1 MASATSTATSSPKVT
16 FGIEW
21 EFYIGFYQLQS
32 DDDLTGLAM
41 STTFPNTII
50 VPYFRSTL
58 DEVQIEVRQQIVATL
73 RENGV
78 DINDVDDYGNITSP
92 EAHDSS
98 QARRYQDN
106 TTQKQYFLWSLD
118 QDYSLRDPSLGKGR
132 ASTTEPSMLGLELIS
147 PAMADDPS
155 SYADFERVINLVKA
169 KYRVSVNSTCGLH
182 VHTALGKTP
191 ISIHSLRRCAALCFA
206 MEVVVVELHPKDRLD
221 NLWAHPIGTGS
232 NAAQGK
238 TATDASEGYTASP
251 DDEEWNSGSDNHKVP
266 VRIRDAVRE
275 IMACSGPGPLAWI
288 MSTSGHKG
296 NYDFSRFGLDPEA
309 RNGPTLEFRQHEST
323 VNAKRMTAWARFCVG
338 IFRSAV
344 LEMTD
349 ETLDEVIAFCEAAEQ
364 DHSGRSYLFELLES
378 LGMTDQARGLGL
390 EPYAASLVNLSLE

>member
-1 MASATSTATSSPKVT
+1 MASTTSTATSSPKVT

-32 DDDLTGLAM
+32 DDDLTGLEM
-41 STTFPNTII
+41 STAFPNTII

-238 TATDASEGYTASP
+238 TATDALEGYTASP

-266 VRIRDAVRE
+266 VSIRDASIR
-275 IMACSGPGPLAWI
+275 
-288 MSTSGHKG
+288 
-296 NYDFSRFGLDPEA
+296 LDPEA

-323 VNAKRMTAWARFCVG
+323 INAKRMTAWARFCVG

-349 ETLDEVIAFCEAAEQ
+349 ETLDEVIAFCEATEQ

-390 EPYAASLVNLSLE
+390 EPYAASLANLSLE